1 MDRADHRLHGDC
13 HPHSSWYYLLH
24 GNPVGV
30 KSEEVLYRQRFCG
43 GLSPYY
49 IYQAALAKFI
59 MLDYFSS
66 TEDCHFLS
74 DGVVVNP

>member
-24 GNPVGV
+24 GNPLGV
-30 KSEEVLYRQRFCG
+30 QSEEVLYRHRFYG

-49 IYQAALAKFI
+49 ILGCFGEVLCLTISHQLRIVIFYL
-59 MLDYFSS
+59 MGL
-66 TEDCHFLS
+66 L
-74 DGVVVNP
+74 